1 MSTAKV
7 SFEQLP
13 VAGEV
18 KSGDFFVIENLLT
31 AKKINF
37 DNIIFGLENVTFAA
51 TISAQ
56 TTDIEGFFFSI
67 DTLFA
72 QTVQDNIYLT
82 NLITTTVTSATAS
95 FINNI
100 YPVNSILFTATNIN
114 PQNFIAGTFWQQIA
128 QGLFIASVGTSVDKN
143 GTGFSV
149 AEGTAVTNFNIG
161 EYNHILTVNE
171 IAAHTHTFQPLEGT
185 TTASS
190 GPYSESAAGP
200 SGAPLA
206 AITSSSTGGGSSHNN
221 IPPLYG
227 LYVWRRIG

>member
-7 SFEQLP
+7 SFDELP

-37 DNIIFGLENVTFAA
+37 NNIIFGLDNVTFAS

-56 TTDIEGFFFSI
+56 TTDIQDLSSSI
-67 DTLFA
+67 DTLSG
-72 QTVQDNIYLT
+72 QIVQDNIYLT

-100 YPVNSILFTATNIN
+100 YPVNSILFTATNID
-114 PQNFIAGTFWQQIA
+114 PQNFIVGTFWQQIA

-143 GTGFSV
+143 GTGFNV
-149 AEGTAVTNFNIG
+149 AESTAVTNFNVG
-161 EYNHILTVNE
+161 EYNHLLTVNE
-171 IAAHTHTFQPLEGT
+171 MPAHTHSFQPIEGT
-185 TTASS
+185 TTGSS
-190 GPYSESAAGP
+190 GPFSESAAGP

-206 AITSSSTGGGSSHNN
+206 SITSNSTGGGVSHNN
-221 IPPLYG
+221 IPPFYG

>member
-7 SFEQLP
+7 NFEELP
-13 VAGEV
+13 IAGEV

-37 DNIIFGLENVTFAA
+37 DNIIFGLDNVTFAS

-56 TTDIEGFFFSI
+56 TTDIEGLSSSI
-67 DTLFA
+67 DTLSA
-72 QTVQDNIYLT
+72 QTVQDGIYLT

-100 YPVNSILFTATNIN
+100 YPVGSVLYTATNIN
-114 PQNFIAGTFWQQIA
+114 PQDFINGTFWQQIA

-149 AEGTAVTNFNIG
+149 AEGTAVTNFNVG
-161 EYNHILTVNE
+161 EYNHTLTVNE
-171 IAAHTHTFQPLEGT
+171 LAAHTHSFQPLEGQ

-206 AITSSSTGGGSSHNN
+206 AITSSSTGGNAGHNN
-221 IPPLYG
+221 VPPFYG
-227 LYVWRRIG
+227 MYVWRRIG